1 MKANLTRACG
11 LLLTAALLL
20 TSMAACSKPAEDAS
34 SSPASGLTSAP
45 SGDASIDDIFS
56 ESSEPA
62 GSASSDAS
70 AAPDSSSHSTTT
82 SKNPSGQTPTT
93 KPDTSTSS
101 SDYYVRSTGK
111 VYQNMSFTYEQL
123 PAAYTVNNAYGVQN
137 LGLMQLE
144 EYPIDGVYD
153 NAFNILYVD
162 GVYKMWWCR
171 ACPFDTIWYAES
183 KDLKN
188 WYNAQCIIDLKDY
201 QTEYV
206 KEMMSWPSVLYVDG
220 KYHMF
225 FEAPA
230 KIAESGEYSN
240 NIFYASSKNGID
252 WTFYPNNK
260 DPQPVI
266 VNPNVKEGV
275 YGVGQPKAFY
285 KDGYFYVCYTD
296 ASSSGGDIR
305 IARSKG
311 NGFSFEGTV
320 STHTKLISSVAGAA
334 IRYNQANNKY
344 YMVFTMSST
353 QSDNKYNDNIYMME
367 SSDLYKWPCTT
378 RAQALKNAACLSNTK
393 DVTKKSNVDFVTNE
407 YGIVT
412 DENMFM
418 VYMNGVMPSEN
429 EDHRNTHTTWDGKL
443 AVVTAGSKYNKGFT
457 LPNGKTASAANL
469 KWYYDQ
475 AAAWK
480 RPSITGAK
488 GTPAIDGAKD
498 SVYNSGTEALLETVT
513 WSYEDCKPTKT
524 TGSVRTA
531 WDADALY
538 VYAEVKDATGVHT
551 DAVIDKPGNLWR
563 NDSIVVFVDVPN
575 TLTGTTNHET
585 LTPLSYMV
593 ILDAS
598 GKWIV
603 KDSGENDMSSDFQG
617 LTVSTKKTSSGYV
630 IEAKIPWYS
639 AVKSQI
645 AAGKKIGIDFSINDN
660 FGTDGDREAQVY
672 WSDYAGDSF
681 LYLDRYGELTLK

>member
-1 MKANLTRACG
+1 MKTNLTRACG

-20 TSMAACSKPAEDAS
+20 ASMAACSKPAEDAS

-93 KPDTSTSS
+93 KPDTSASS

-393 DVTKKSNVDFVTNE
+393 DVTKN
-407 YGIVT
+407 
-412 DENMFM
+412 
-418 VYMNGVMPSEN
+418 P
-429 EDHRNTHTTWDGKL
+429 TW
-443 AVVTAGSKYNKGFT
+443 
-457 LPNGKTASAANL
+457 
-469 KWYYDQ
+469 
-475 AAAWK
+475 
-480 RPSITGAK
+480 
-488 GTPAIDGAKD
+488 
-498 SVYNSGTEALLETVT
+498 
-513 WSYEDCKPTKT
+513 
-524 TGSVRTA
+524 
-531 WDADALY
+531 
-538 VYAEVKDATGVHT
+538 
-551 DAVIDKPGNLWR
+551 
-563 NDSIVVFVDVPN
+563 
-575 TLTGTTNHET
+575 
-585 LTPLSYMV
+585 
-593 ILDAS
+593 IL
-598 GKWIV
+598 
-603 KDSGENDMSSDFQG
+603 
-617 LTVSTKKTSSGYV
+617 
-630 IEAKIPWYS
+630 
-639 AVKSQI
+639 
-645 AAGKKIGIDFSINDN
+645 
-660 FGTDGDREAQVY
+660 
-672 WSDYAGDSF
+672 
-681 LYLDRYGELTLK
+681 